1 MRIERVFLD
10 TNVLLEA
17 TDQGRRFH
25 AQATG
30 LLHDFAKRQWSL
42 HCTAQ
47 VLREYLVVATR
58 PESANGL
65 GLSVPDAVA
74 NIRQFRKK
82 VALVLEPQVCL
93 DTLLT
98 WSEHHGTTGRK
109 LHDLQILV
117 AAYHGGMNTLLTANT
132 KDFPV
137 IKEIAILPLESL

>member
-1 MRIERVFLD
+1 MKIDRVFLD
-10 TNVLLEA
+10 TNILLEA

-25 AQATG
+25 TQATG
-30 LLHDFAKRQWSL
+30 VLRDFAKRRWSL
-42 HCTAQ
+42 HCNAQ

-65 GLSVPDAVA
+65 GLTVSDAVA
-74 NIRQFRKK
+74 NIRQFRRK
-82 VALVLEPQVCL
+82 VALVLEPAVCI

-98 WSEHHGTTGRK
+98 WAERHGMCGMK

-117 AAYHGGMNTLLTANT
+117 AAYHGSMDALLTGNT

-137 IKEIAILPLESL
+137 IEELAILPLESL

>member
-1 MRIERVFLD
+1 MKIERVFLD

-30 LLHDFAKRQWSL
+30 VLRDFAKRRWSL

-65 GLSVPDAVA
+65 GLSLPDAVA
-74 NIRQFRKK
+74 NILQFRKK
-82 VALVLEPQVCL
+82 VALVLEPSGCMH
-93 DTLLT
+93 TLLA
-98 WSEHHGTTGRK
+98 WAQHHGTVGRK

-117 AAYHGGMNTLLTANT
+117 AAYHGGMDALLTANT

-137 IKEIAILPLESL
+137 IQEIAILPLDSF

>member
-1 MRIERVFLD
+1 MKIERVFLD

-25 AQATG
+25 AQAIG
-30 LLHDFAKRQWSL
+30 VLRDFAKRGWSL

-74 NIRQFRKK
+74 NIRQFRRRI
-82 VALVLEPQVCL
+82 ALVLEPAVCI
-93 DTLLT
+93 DTLLAWADRHAT
-98 WSEHHGTTGRK
+98 SGRK

-117 AAYHGGMNTLLTANT
+117 AAFHGGMNAVLTGNT

-137 IKEIAILPLESL
+137 IEEVAILPLDSL

>member
-1 MRIERVFLD
+1 MKIERVFLD

-17 TDQGRRFH
+17 TDEGRRFY

-30 LLHDFAKRQWSL
+30 MLRDFAKRRWSL

-65 GLSVPDAVA
+65 GLSLPDAVA
-74 NIRQFRKK
+74 NIRQFRRK
-82 VALVLEPQVCL
+82 VALVLESAVCM

-98 WSEHHGTTGRK
+98 WAERHGTIGRK

-117 AAYHGGMNTLLTANT
+117 AAYHGGMDALLTANT

-137 IKEIAILPLESL
+137 IEEIAILPLDGL